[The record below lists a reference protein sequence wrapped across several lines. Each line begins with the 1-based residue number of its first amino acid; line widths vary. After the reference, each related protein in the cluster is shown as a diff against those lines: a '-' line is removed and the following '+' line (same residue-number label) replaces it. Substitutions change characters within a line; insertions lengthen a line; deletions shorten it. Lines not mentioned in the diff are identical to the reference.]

1 MGVVKQLIGLWL
13 DSIYSEIDRYF
24 GLDEVQRWN
33 AKLAIVIPLSNI
45 KRLTL
50 DLNQRP
56 NMKSSEW
63 RKTLLCYS
71 PFFFKV
77 YYQHL
82 CGSVEQYINFFW
94 DWNISFRYIR
104 SSNKA
109 HMDLKICTLMC
120 CYMLLIAYGTWLF
133 GVTRHIHLRIFMASH
148 YKYPMELKK

>member
-1 MGVVKQLIGLWL
+1 MGVVKQLVGLWL

-71 PFFFKV
+71 PFLQGILPTR

-82 CGSVEQYINFFW
+82 CGSVEQYINSFW
-94 DWNISFRYIR
+94 D
-104 SSNKA
+104 
-109 HMDLKICTLMC
+109 
-120 CYMLLIAYGTWLF
+120 
-133 GVTRHIHLRIFMASH
+133 
-148 YKYPMELKK
+148 